1 MSVPGF
7 PNMFLLYGP
16 NTNGGTGSVIDTIE
30 SGMNHVI
37 AALETLDE
45 RQASTIQ
52 VRREAADQFHD
63 ELTTAL
69 KDTVW
74 HSGCTNWYVDE
85 NGHDPNQWPWTWS
98 ELRRRTATIEPSAY
112 EVA

>member
-1 MSVPGF
+1 
-7 PNMFLLYGP
+7 
-16 NTNGGTGSVIDTIE
+16 
-30 SGMNHVI
+30 MNHVI
-37 AALETLDE
+37 AALETLDQ

-52 VRREAADQFHD
+52 VRRAAADQFHH

-85 NGHDPNQWPWTWS
+85 KGHDPNQWPWTWS